1 MYSEYFCQTVTKRLK
16 DNKISLAELAKRTG
30 VTRAHLFNVIH
41 GKSNPTLEMMSLIS
55 VHIEVPLSVLLDD
68 PEYRKLGCADGYE
81 YTTNLQLSSKTSD
94 SNTVVIKDK
103 EPSKAKN
110 STKDKKASDVSSSA
124 ISTLIQN
131 DIVILQNLH
140 EIRQLLLKKKVA

>member
-41 GKSNPTLEMMSLIS
+41 GKSNPTLEMMTLIS
-55 VHIEVPLSVLLDD
+55 VHLEVPLSVLLDD
-68 PEYRKLGCADGYE
+68 PEYRQLGCADGYE
-81 YTTNLQLSSKTSD
+81 YTTNLQLSSEASD
-94 SNTVVIKDK
+94 SDSVKQD
-103 EPSKAKN
+103 EPSKTKN
-110 STKDKKASDVSSSA
+110 SAKKERASDVSSSA

-131 DIVILQNLH
+131 DLVILQNLH
-140 EIRQLLLKKKVA
+140 EIRQLLVKKPPK

>member
-41 GKSNPTLEMMSLIS
+41 GKSNPTLEMMTLIS
-55 VHIEVPLSVLLDD
+55 VHLEVPLSVLLDD
-68 PEYRKLGCADGYE
+68 PEYRQLGCADGYE
-81 YTTNLQLSSKTSD
+81 YTTNLQLSSEASD
-94 SNTVVIKDK
+94 SDSVKQDAKTQNSAKK
-103 EPSKAKN
+103 ER
-110 STKDKKASDVSSSA
+110 ASDVSSSA

-131 DIVILQNLH
+131 DLVILQNLH
-140 EIRQLLLKKKVA
+140 EIRQLLVKKPPK

>member
-41 GKSNPTLEMMSLIS
+41 GKSNPTLEMMTLIS
-55 VHIEVPLSVLLDD
+55 VHLEVPLSVLLDD
-68 PEYRKLGCADGYE
+68 PEYRQLGCADGYE
-81 YTTNLQLSSKTSD
+81 YTTNLQLSSEASD
-94 SNTVVIKDK
+94 SDSVKQDEQKSAKK
-103 EPSKAKN
+103 ER
-110 STKDKKASDVSSSA
+110 ASDVSSSA

-131 DIVILQNLH
+131 DLVILQNLH
-140 EIRQLLLKKKVA
+140 EIRQLLVKKPPK

>member
-41 GKSNPTLEMMSLIS
+41 GKSNPTLEMTLIS
-55 VHIEVPLSVLLDD
+55 VHLEVPLSVLLDD
-68 PEYRKLGCADGYE
+68 PEYRQLGCADGYE
-81 YTTNLQLSSKTSD
+81 YTTNLQLSSEASD
-94 SNTVVIKDK
+94 SDSVKQDEQNSAKK
-103 EPSKAKN
+103 ER
-110 STKDKKASDVSSSA
+110 ASDVSSSA

-131 DIVILQNLH
+131 DLVILQNLH
-140 EIRQLLLKKKVA
+140 EIRQLLVKKPPK

>member
-41 GKSNPTLEMMSLIS
+41 GKSNPTLEMMTLIS
-55 VHIEVPLSVLLDD
+55 VHLEVPLSVLLDD
-68 PEYRKLGCADGYE
+68 PEYRQLGCADGYE
-81 YTTNLQLSSKTSD
+81 YTTNLQLSSEASD
-94 SNTVVIKDK
+94 SEQD
-103 EPSKAKN
+103 EPSKTQNSAK
-110 STKDKKASDVSSSA
+110 KERASDVSSSA

-131 DIVILQNLH
+131 DLVILQNLH
-140 EIRQLLLKKKVA
+140 EIRQLLVKKPPK

>member
-41 GKSNPTLEMMSLIS
+41 GKSNPTLEMMTLIS
-55 VHIEVPLSVLLDD
+55 VHLEVPLSVLLDD
-68 PEYRKLGCADGYE
+68 PEYRQLGCADGYE
-81 YTTNLQLSSKTSD
+81 YTTNLQLSSEASD
-94 SNTVVIKDK
+94 SDSVKQDEQNSAKK
-103 EPSKAKN
+103 ER
-110 STKDKKASDVSSSA
+110 ASDVSSSA

-131 DIVILQNLH
+131 DLVILQNLH
-140 EIRQLLLKKKVA
+140 EIRQLLVKKPPK